1 MIRVIVRWSTPLLF
15 AVALL
20 GGCKKDET
28 PPTVGGP
35 QPQVFSAAG
44 SIQPALDA
52 FRLAFG
58 GVDNGG
64 VPGTQTSGRREI
76 NWDAVP
82 DSLAAPFN
90 LPSNFFNATTTPRAR
105 GAVFTTPGTGVQVSA
120 DSNNPSSAAVRFGN
134 INLTYRAIFRTFS
147 PERLF
152 SPIGSNI
159 VDLNFFVPG
168 TTTRAVVKGFGA
180 VYTDIDQVSNTSF
193 EYFDVAGN
201 SLGQYS
207 APISNNDISFLGVV
221 FPTASVHRVRIKYGN
236 SPLGPDDAG
245 SIDVAV
251 MDDFIYGEPQ
261 ASP

>member
-1 MIRVIVRWSTPLLF
+1 MIGPIVRRSSSLF
-15 AVALL
+15 LAVALL
-20 GGCKKDET
+20 VGCKKDET
-28 PPTVGGP
+28 PPAVVVP
-35 QPQVFSAAG
+35 QPQVFSAFA
-44 SIQPALDA
+44 SIQSTLDA
-52 FRLAFG
+52 FRQAFG

-64 VPGTQTSGRREI
+64 VPGTQPSGRREI

-90 LPSNFFNATTTPRAR
+90 LPSNYFNAATTPRAR
-105 GAVFTTPGTGVQVSA
+105 GAVFSTPGTAIQVSA
-120 DSNNPSSAAVRFGN
+120 DGSNPSGAAVRFGN
-134 INLTYRAIFRTFS
+134 INPTYSAIFRTFS

-159 VDLNFFVPG
+159 VDLTFFVPG
-168 TTTRAVVKGFGA
+168 TTTRAVVRGFGA
-180 VYTDIDQVSNTSF
+180 VYTDIDQVTNTSF

-201 SLGQYS
+201 SLGQYN
-207 APISNNDISFLGVV
+207 AAVSNNDISFLGVV
-221 FPTASVHRVRIKYGN
+221 FPTASVHRVRIRYGN
-236 SPLGPDDAG
+236 SALGPDDGG